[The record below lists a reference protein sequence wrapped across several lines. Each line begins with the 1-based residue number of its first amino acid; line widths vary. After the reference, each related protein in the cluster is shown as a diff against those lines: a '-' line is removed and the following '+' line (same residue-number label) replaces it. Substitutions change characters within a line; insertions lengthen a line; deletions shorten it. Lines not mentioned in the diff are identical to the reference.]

1 LYYYMWLYYYPNW
14 PIKFSTKEY
23 RKVKLLWSYN
33 DLTSKFLHKLN
44 LAYQSQ
50 LSWKLSHLISPWPS
64 INLWLVLRCIIL
76 IDDLWW
82 PSTIMT
88 IHTKI
93 SPEILTMID
102 DVPWK
107 WKITILHVLIAQIVV
122 YCVNSTKIRRKKK
135 QLWRY
140 LFSLVLVE
148 HVPIKPL
155 SQPWGQ
161 ERS

>member
-64 INLWLVLRCIIL
+64 INLWLVLRCIVL

-107 WKITILHVLIAQIVV
+107 WKITILHVLMARIVV
-122 YCVNSTKIRRKKK
+122 WSVSIWLKYEGKKK
-135 QLWRY
+135 QLW
-140 LFSLVLVE
+140 VE
-148 HVPIKPL
+148 F
-155 SQPWGQ
+155 
-161 ERS
+161 